1 MTKFQYKK
9 IIDDIIN
16 KINNGILSP
25 GDKLYSQRKL
35 AKYYNVNKS
44 TVIQALDILKSY
56 GILDTIEK
64 KGIYVSQY
72 KWNSYITNNIHW
84 QDYIGNS
91 FSKNNQYYIQKINE
105 IEFNTDI
112 VRLGTGELSP
122 KLIPNHIFKKIL
134 TNDIEESLQTNYE
147 ESKVKDRN
155 SKVYEAK
162 RS

>member
-64 KGIYVSQY
+64 KVFMYPS
-72 KWNSYITNNIHW
+72 
-84 QDYIGNS
+84 
-91 FSKNNQYYIQKINE
+91 INE
-105 IEFNTDI
+105 I
-112 VRLGTGELSP
+112 
-122 KLIPNHIFKKIL
+122 LILPIIFIGKI
-134 TNDIEESLQTNYE
+134 I
-147 ESKVKDRN
+147 
-155 SKVYEAK
+155 
-162 RS
+162 

>member
-64 KGIYVSQY
+64 KKVFMYPSINGIL
-72 KWNSYITNNIHW
+72 ILPIIF
-84 QDYIGNS
+84 IG
-91 FSKNNQYYIQKINE
+91 KI
-105 IEFNTDI
+105 I
-112 VRLGTGELSP
+112 
-122 KLIPNHIFKKIL
+122 
-134 TNDIEESLQTNYE
+134 
-147 ESKVKDRN
+147 
-155 SKVYEAK
+155 
-162 RS
+162 

>member
-56 GILDTIEK
+56 
-64 KGIYVSQY
+64 
-72 KWNSYITNNIHW
+72 
-84 QDYIGNS
+84 
-91 FSKNNQYYIQKINE
+91 
-105 IEFNTDI
+105 
-112 VRLGTGELSP
+112 
-122 KLIPNHIFKKIL
+122 
-134 TNDIEESLQTNYE
+134 
-147 ESKVKDRN
+147 
-155 SKVYEAK
+155 
-162 RS
+162 

>member
-64 KGIYVSQY
+64 KVFMYPSINGIL
-72 KWNSYITNNIHW
+72 ILPIIF
-84 QDYIGNS
+84 IG
-91 FSKNNQYYIQKINE
+91 KI
-105 IEFNTDI
+105 I
-112 VRLGTGELSP
+112 
-122 KLIPNHIFKKIL
+122 
-134 TNDIEESLQTNYE
+134 
-147 ESKVKDRN
+147 
-155 SKVYEAK
+155 
-162 RS
+162 

>member
-64 KGIYVSQY
+64 KRY
-72 KWNSYITNNIHW
+72 
-84 QDYIGNS
+84 
-91 FSKNNQYYIQKINE
+91 
-105 IEFNTDI
+105 
-112 VRLGTGELSP
+112 LC
-122 KLIPNHIFKKIL
+122 IP
-134 TNDIEESLQTNYE
+134 
-147 ESKVKDRN
+147 V
-155 SKVYEAK
+155 
-162 RS
+162 